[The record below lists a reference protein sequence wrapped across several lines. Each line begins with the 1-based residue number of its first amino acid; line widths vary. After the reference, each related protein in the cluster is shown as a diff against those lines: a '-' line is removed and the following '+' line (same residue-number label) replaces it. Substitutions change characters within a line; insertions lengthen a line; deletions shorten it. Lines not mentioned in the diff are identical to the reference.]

1 MNWAKID
8 DGFYDH
14 PKVLIAG
21 EEAANLYLRGLVWC
35 CKHLTDGAI
44 PREALRTL
52 TGRRDAAALAAKLV
66 ASGLWEARE
75 SGWAVHDF
83 HDHNPTAA
91 EVKARRAELSAKRAE
106 AGKRGGIRSGQVR
119 VMEANAK
126 QTASKPEASCS
137 GVAEAKRSPVPSRPV
152 PDQSKEEKTPPPPVA
167 GAARRVADE
176 TPAARAVEALSA
188 PAPTRSA
195 THRHDLPAVA
205 VEEAM
210 IAATGGRLRLTA
222 APAPIGAAIV
232 ERLRREGVT
241 LDELPRVAAVI
252 GADGG
257 RLLWPWPADLRIT
270 PEALAR
276 PALPDGGGWGCER
289 VGEAVSAAR
298 DGGVEALRRRAATS
312 TRPARAGDKLA
323 HQRAPMA
330 RPEDFARDAAAI
342 EATKIQDREARV
354 AALAA
359 LGVSEADAPF

>member
-1 MNWAKID
+1 VNWAKID

-14 PKVLIAG
+14 PKVLVAG

-152 PDQSKEEKTPPPPVA
+152 PIQEEEGYPHRLAADDGTEGGPQSAEDAPSGGSPIVD
-167 GAARRVADE
+167 AAE
-176 TPAARAVEALSA
+176 VEAAL
-188 PAPTRSA
+188 
-195 THRHDLPAVA
+195 H
-205 VEEAM
+205 
-210 IAATGGRLRLTA
+210 AATGGALRLAA
-222 APAPIGAAIV
+222 APSTQSAAIV
-232 ERLRREGVT
+232 RHLRAAGVTRAELVHVTAALRDPGAIWDWAKGVKVTAGWLAGKPHPGTHEHDCSRLQEVVAHARAIAAKAAREEATRAPIARPSTPAEDPATAGARARAILSTLRRT
-241 LDELPRVAAVI
+241 QP
-252 GADGG
+252 
-257 RLLWPWPADLRIT
+257 
-270 PEALAR
+270 
-276 PALPDGGGWGCER
+276 
-289 VGEAVSAAR
+289 S
-298 DGGVEALRRRAATS
+298 
-312 TRPARAGDKLA
+312 
-323 HQRAPMA
+323 
-330 RPEDFARDAAAI
+330 
-342 EATKIQDREARV
+342 
-354 AALAA
+354 
-359 LGVSEADAPF
+359 